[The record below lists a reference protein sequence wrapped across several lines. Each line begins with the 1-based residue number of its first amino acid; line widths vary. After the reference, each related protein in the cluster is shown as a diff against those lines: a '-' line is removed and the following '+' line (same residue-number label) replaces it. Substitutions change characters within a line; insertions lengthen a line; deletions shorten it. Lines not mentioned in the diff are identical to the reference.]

1 MKEGL
6 NNMNSEDNNNMSR
19 GSFLKKLG
27 IITAAAVLTPK
38 DLISET
44 SKKPENIEAN
54 RSVESS
60 KIKEMDRH
68 GDLHEGFSRY
78 KINLK
83 FSGEKEIEGGGSFI
97 SLEDAAKGKAEF
109 ISNKLHPEFF
119 AKGVNFDAIEK
130 HYTNRGK
137 KVTLVVAGAYYVKD
151 THNIEGVA
159 IENGKM
165 VGQDAPKAGS
175 NGLLVIKNGNPE
187 IQFVNQLP
195 DFNAYK
201 EEIKNAGDS
210 MFQQTSYL
218 RPGGKFNSTK
228 PEKFELRFFVEGE
241 MNGKSK
247 KGVINFSTSMT
258 YTEAVETMSKMDEF
272 KISKA
277 IGLDT
282 GDMSEGYF
290 YSKQE
295 GQGDKKNLMIDEDI
309 AKSRE
314 AQCRNEYTNVL
325 VFCEA

>member
-1 MKEGL
+1 ME
-6 NNMNSEDNNNMSR
+6 NMGNGDNNNMSR

-27 IITAAAVLTPK
+27 IITAAAILTPK

-44 SKKPENIEAN
+44 SKKPENVEAN

-83 FSGEKEIEGGGSFI
+83 FQGEKEVEGGGSFF
-97 SLEDAAKGKAEF
+97 SMEDTAKGKAEF
-109 ISNKLHPEFF
+109 ISNKQHPELF
-119 AKGVNFDAIEK
+119 ANGVNFDAIEK
-130 HYTNRGK
+130 HYTNLGK
-137 KVTLVVAGAYYVKD
+137 KVTLVVAGAYYIGG
-151 THNIEGVA
+151 THDIEGLA

-187 IQFVNQLP
+187 IEYVNQIP
-195 DFNAYK
+195 DFNKYK

-218 RPGGKFNSTK
+218 RPGGKFESQKTQ
-228 PEKFELRFFVEGE
+228 KFELRFFVEGE
-241 MNGKSK
+241 MNGKPK

-258 YTEAVETMSKMDEF
+258 YTEAVEAMSKMDEF

-295 GQGDKKNLMIDEDI
+295 GQVDKKNLMIDENI
-309 AKSRE
+309 AKGRE
-314 AQCRNEYTNVL
+314 AKCRSEYTNVL